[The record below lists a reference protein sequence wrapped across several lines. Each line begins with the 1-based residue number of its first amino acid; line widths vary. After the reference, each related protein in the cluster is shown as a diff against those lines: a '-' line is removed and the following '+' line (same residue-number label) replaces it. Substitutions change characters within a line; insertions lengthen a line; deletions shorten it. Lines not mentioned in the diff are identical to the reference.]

1 MFATRRPA
9 LLMIKRLPLVIP
21 IVLIAQLAFA
31 VTSSAFQPGNGLLA
45 AGNYHITTRSADYFF
60 CCGDPSIPSVSVNI
74 TDTTTAANP
83 MVGPTSVTQETDI
96 FVNVCGGTNFIC
108 GGGCFIP
115 ANASDFTLSSDLSSA
130 VLNTT
135 FDPATT
141 RSCQNFPVSLPAF
154 TLKVAWSG
162 TGPIASTRK
171 TSSYSCA
178 DYNAEVET
186 LRINNNATA
195 SASSSLFAGSLAGES
210 GGVGSIDQ
218 RVHAQG
224 AALDAC
230 SPLGLGGGGKGAGPG
245 PTGSGGFEFASQ
257 GATASIPGGFV
268 SLTSFTNVSRPTGT
282 PPSSVSETDLTVV
295 SFGFQFVFLCFALQ
309 PPSTFAFGSGQ
320 SSASVHAVIDQ
331 NTPACPHFD
340 NGPFAPFTVDL
351 TWTATGPLASIRS
364 TAISDCGA
372 FHEELLTTDTN
383 NPANASGTVS
393 MFPDPVS
400 TSQASIGSGDHRFLL
415 QGAAP
420 QGCILRP

>member
-1 MFATRRPA
+1 
-9 LLMIKRLPLVIP
+9 MIKRPPLVLP
-21 IVLIAQLAFA
+21 IVLIAQLVFA

-60 CCGDPSIPSVSVNI
+60 CCGDPSTPFVSVSI

-83 MVGPTSVTQETDI
+83 MVGPSSVTQETDI

-115 ANASDFTLSSDLSSA
+115 AHASDFTLSGDLSSA
-130 VLNTT
+130 VLNTA
-135 FDPATT
+135 FDPTT
-141 RSCQNFPVSLPAF
+141 TQPCQNNPVSLPPF
-154 TLKVAWSG
+154 TLNLSWSG
-162 TGPIASTRK
+162 AGPIASTRK

-178 DYNAEVET
+178 GYNAEVQT

-195 SASSSLFAGSLAGES
+195 SASSSLFAGSLAAES
-210 GGVGSIDQ
+210 GSLGSIEQ

-224 AALDAC
+224 VAQDAC

-245 PTGSGGFEFASQ
+245 PTGSGGFEFANQ
-257 GATASIPGGFV
+257 AATASTSDGFV

-282 PPSSVSETDLTVV
+282 PPSTVSETDLTVA
-295 SFGFQFVFLCFALQ
+295 SFGFQFIFLCFALQ
-309 PPSTFAFGSGQ
+309 PPNTFAFGSGQ

-340 NGPFAPFTVDL
+340 NGSFAPFTVDL
-351 TWTATGPLASIRS
+351 TWTATGPLASIQS
-364 TAISDCGA
+364 TDISDCGG
-372 FHEELLTTDTN
+372 FHEELLTTDST

-393 MFPDPVS
+393 MFPDPIS
-400 TSQASIGSGDHRFLL
+400 TSQASIGSGDHRFLV
-415 QGAAP
+415 QGATP